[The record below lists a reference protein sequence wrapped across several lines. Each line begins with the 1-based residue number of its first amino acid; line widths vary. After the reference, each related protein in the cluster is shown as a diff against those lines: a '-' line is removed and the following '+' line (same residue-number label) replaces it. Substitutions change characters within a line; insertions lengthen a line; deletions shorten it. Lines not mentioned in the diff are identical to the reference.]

1 MAARKGINAAATK
14 DALLSLLAH
23 ENTRVFLG
31 KLAGGEDLRRATA
44 ELAGAAITT
53 KVAQV
58 LGASA
63 GVKTAKD
70 VNERTS
76 GGGGA
81 GARPRAPSARPDPSV
96 IDAEFVEINVTEQ
109 AKKATGKK

>member
-1 MAARKGINAAATK
+1 MSAKRGINAKATK

-58 LGASA
+58 LGASSGA
-63 GVKTAKD
+63 KAAKD
-70 VNERTS
+70 VNER
-76 GGGGA
+76 A
-81 GARPRAPSARPDPSV
+81 GDGRQPRAAPSTRPDASV

-109 AKKATGKK
+109 AKKAAGKK

>member
-58 LGASA
+58 LGAGA
-63 GVKTAKD
+63 GGVKSAKD

-76 GGGGA
+76 DG
-81 GARPRAPSARPDPSV
+81 RQPRAAPSTRPDASV

-109 AKKATGKK
+109 AKKAAGKK